1 MKFVIRAL
9 LPVYYCIII
18 VEIQMRRV
26 QTDDEYQVTTLS
38 IYLCLHYVT
47 YLPTIYNTIDL
58 ISYIAQA
65 CMRSLF
71 Q

>member
-1 MKFVIRAL
+1 MKFVTKML

-47 YLPTIYNTIDL
+47 YLPTIYDMTDL
-58 ISYIAQA
+58 ISCIVQA
-65 CMRSLF
+65 CMRS
-71 Q
+71 

>member
-1 MKFVIRAL
+1 MKFVTKML
-9 LPVYYCIII
+9 LPVYYYIII

-47 YLPTIYNTIDL
+47 YLPTIYDMIDL
-58 ISYIAQA
+58 ISCIAQA
-65 CMRSLF
+65 CMRS
-71 Q
+71 